1 MGKQIF
7 ITPIFL
13 LFGLL
18 ITAQNKTKAK
28 DSIVALDEVQL
39 ISVVKKKI
47 ETDMKMAV
55 SVDEFLA
62 SSDKISFIK
71 RGAYA
76 WEPLLN
82 NMSSER
88 ATITID
94 GMHVFGACTDKMD
107 PISSYVESNNL
118 TAIDIASGQEGN
130 MHGATVAGSIDL
142 KRRSTPFSMSKQ
154 WKGAYQTGFEFNN
167 KQFFNLGNLS
177 YASEKFVAD
186 ASLAYRKAE
195 NYSDGNSDEVEH
207 SQFKKLNASLG
218 LAYKTS
224 DLSSVKVEAIYDEAK
239 DVGYPAL
246 PMDLWLSRAL
256 ITSATYKQLF
266 EEGLFQALDTKVYF
280 NAIEHYMDDTT
291 RPENLV
297 HMDMPGWS
305 TTYGLLSNAHLK
317 KKSFSSEI
325 QLNAYNNYS
334 IAEMRMYPQDRSER
348 SMFAYSWPGVTTT
361 FAGLS
366 MNNTWEISDRSLLSF
381 GGALGVNY
389 NHSKYVEFNWIFHPG
404 TPQEKTR
411 ILPSLHAG
419 YQLNLKRFN
428 FNIGGGYGHRAPS
441 VSEGYGYYIY
451 NSFDRYDYIGNP
463 DLDNEISYEV
473 NASAGYTDDRFS
485 LNANVNYFY
494 IDNYIIGRILSLGS
508 PMNYQSIGVKGYT
521 SLDYATLFNFSLN
534 GSYSILDN
542 LHWNGTLTYARGKDN
557 NDNNLPFIRPLSYQ
571 TGLHFQYN
579 KLSLQTSLNGDLEQ
593 INYSPEYGEDQT
605 PSYTI
610 WNVSADYSFRIKN
623 YKTVIQVGAENVL
636 NEYYSTYADW
646 GNIPRM
652 GRNIFTAL
660 KFNF

>member
-1 MGKQIF
+1 MRFNTLF
-7 ITPIFL
+7 IV
-13 LFGLL
+13 LFVGLFS
-18 ITAQNKTKAK
+18 TAQNTKKKK
-28 DSIVALDEVQL
+28 DSIIALDEVQL
-39 ISVVKKKI
+39 ITMIKKKI

-62 SSDKISFIK
+62 SSDNISFIK
-71 RGAYA
+71 RGAFA

-88 ATITID
+88 STITID

-107 PISSYVESNNL
+107 PITSYVESNNL
-118 TAIDIASGQEGN
+118 DAIDIKSGQEGN

-142 KRRSTPFSMSKQ
+142 KRKSTPFNLPKK
-154 WKGAYQTGFEFNN
+154 WNGAYQTGFEFNN
-167 KQFFNLGNLS
+167 KQFFNLANAS
-177 YASEKFVAD
+177 YSSDKFVAD
-186 ASLAYRKAE
+186 GSLAYRKAE
-195 NYSDGNSDEVEH
+195 NYSDGNDDEVAH
-207 SQFKKLNASLG
+207 SQFTKFNASLG

-266 EEGLFQALDTKVYF
+266 EEGLVRAWDTKVYF

-305 TTYGLLSNAHLK
+305 TTYGLLSNINLQSNK
-317 KKSFSSEI
+317 LSSEI
-325 QLNAYNNYS
+325 QLNAYNNLS
-334 IAEMRMYPQDRSER
+334 TAEMRMYPQDRSER
-348 SMFAYSWPGVTTT
+348 TMFAYSWPAVTTT

-366 MNNTWEISDRSLLSF
+366 INNAWEISDQSLLNF
-381 GGALGVNY
+381 GGSLGVNY

-411 ILPSLHAG
+411 LLPSLHAG
-419 YQLNLKRFN
+419 YELNINKFD
-428 FNIGGGYGHRAPS
+428 FSVGGGYGHRVPS

-463 DLDNEISYEV
+463 DLKNEISYEG
-473 NASAGYTDDRFS
+473 NASAGFTDNKLS
-485 LNANVNYFY
+485 IQAKVNYFY
-494 IDNYIIGRILSLGS
+494 IQNYIIGRILSLGS
-508 PMNYQSIGVKGYT
+508 PMNYQSVGVKGYT
-521 SLDYATLFNFSLN
+521 SLDYSTLFNFSLN
-534 GSYSILDN
+534 GSYSILNN
-542 LHWNGTLTYARGKDN
+542 LHWKGTLTYARGQDDN
-557 NDNNLPFIRPLSYQ
+557 GNNLPFIRPLSYQ
-571 TGLHFQYN
+571 TALHYKYN
-579 KLSLQTSLNGDLEQ
+579 RFNFQTSINGDLEQ

-605 PSYTI
+605 PQYTM
-610 WNVSADYSFRIKN
+610 WNLSADYTFRIAA
-623 YKTVIQVGAENVL
+623 YRTVVQVGAENIL

-652 GRNIFTAL
+652 GRNIFTSL